1 MVSYARRSLADA
13 KNRGHISTCAQAW
26 KYAHVYLY
34 HSSFDAKSGSG
45 RQRKMAD
52 KAVSL
57 KAVKELMEVQE
68 RSFKSF
74 VQMLM
79 DNFTSRIDGLVKDV
93 QSIKDSLQYS
103 QSDIDVLKN
112 DSSSYNKL
120 IENLENKICVIQA
133 ELGDAADKRD
143 YLENQSRRNNIRID
157 GLEEDNNESWEQSE
171 TKVRA
176 LLQEKLNLDP
186 TTIEI
191 ERAHRTGRKAGGK
204 PRQIVAKFLRLK
216 DKISILKSARL
227 LKGSGIFINEDYS
240 QRTIERRHAQREKLM
255 EARKNGKI
263 AYFNVDRLVV
273 KERFPRLGF
282 GLSFAMANN
291 REGNG
296 ESFSY

>member
-1 MVSYARRSLADA
+1 
-13 KNRGHISTCAQAW
+13 
-26 KYAHVYLY
+26 
-34 HSSFDAKSGSG
+34 
-45 RQRKMAD
+45 MAD

-57 KAVKELMEVQE
+57 KSVKELMEVLE

-176 LLQEKLNLDP
+176 LLHEKLNLDP

-204 PRQIVAKFLRLK
+204 PRQIVA
-216 DKISILKSARL
+216 
-227 LKGSGIFINEDYS
+227 
-240 QRTIERRHAQREKLM
+240 
-255 EARKNGKI
+255 
-263 AYFNVDRLVV
+263 
-273 KERFPRLGF
+273 
-282 GLSFAMANN
+282 
-291 REGNG
+291 
-296 ESFSY
+296 